1 MDSAETKFDNSVS
14 TALTQKQQS
23 SLDALSLTKEVS
35 LDIQEK
41 TVTQSANSLWHM
53 LHRKR
58 ITASKFGLVA
68 RRVRDFENLNKQ
80 LNPSRHV
87 VTAPIRQ
94 GIELE
99 PKAAMAYANKAK
111 DGSVNLFPSRLK
123 IHPKCPR
130 LGCSPD
136 CKVYDLQAVQNGYN
150 PFGLLE
156 IKVVKEGD

>member
-1 MDSAETKFDNSVS
+1 MDSAETRFDNSVS

-53 LHRKR
+53 LHRKI

-68 RRVRDFENLNKQ
+68 RRVQDFENLIKQ

-87 VTAPIRQ
+87 VTAPIRR

-111 DGSVNLFPSRLK
+111 DGSVNLFPSGLK
-123 IHPKCPR
+123 SILNAPGLAAAQTAKCMIFKQFR
-130 LGCSPD
+130 MATILL
-136 CKVYDLQAVQNGYN
+136 VY
-150 PFGLLE
+150 
-156 IKVVKEGD
+156 